1 MRLAYRLGLIGTV
14 SVIALAAGCSGS
26 GSRDT
31 LGTSAKDAG
40 GDGPEFS
47 SGEGGAKCS
56 PAPGNFDVPGNNCD
70 DDGDGDVDNPP
81 ECDDSLPTDGNA
93 QDFAH
98 ALGLCQKAT
107 GDRWGLVSATFTG
120 SYNTATPANDAQ
132 HGILRKFGS
141 VIKPQEGK
149 MLGVMSSGWAR
160 EFNGPAGNGS
170 FQQGE
175 TMAGEGTVPPG
186 FPKPAKGCEIDNST
200 NDVITLKLKI
210 KVPNNAKGIAF
221 DFNFYSGE
229 WPQWVCTKFNDGFAA
244 MLTSEAFNGGDTD
257 NISFDAQK
265 NPVSV
270 NNGFF
275 DRCTPDINLGCGSAV
290 AGKSKCPGGPGELA
304 GTGFGIMGDACG
316 QGQISTRGGA
326 TGWLFSQ
333 APIAAEEQFT
343 IDFIIW
349 DTQDGILDSSIL
361 LDHFRWILGDVV
373 TTTDRPVDPK

>member
-1 MRLAYRLGLIGTV
+1 MRLAYRLGFIGTV
-14 SVIALAAGCSGS
+14 SVIAVAAGCSGS
-26 GSRDT
+26 SSRDS
-31 LGTSAKDAG
+31 LGTTKDAG
-40 GDGPEFS
+40 SDALEFATGEAGP
-47 SGEGGAKCS
+47 KCAPS
-56 PAPGNFDVPGNNCD
+56 PGNFDVPDNNCD
-70 DDGDGDVDNPP
+70 DDGDGEVDNPP
-81 ECDDSLPTDGNA
+81 ACDDSLPVDGNA

-98 ALGLCQKAT
+98 AIGLCQKST

-120 SYNTATPANDAQ
+120 SYNTASPANDSQ

-149 MLGVMSSGWAR
+149 MLGVLSSGWAR
-160 EFNGPAGNGS
+160 EFNGTAGNGS

-210 KVPNNAKGIAF
+210 KVPNNAKGLAF

-229 WPQWVCTKFNDGFAA
+229 WPQWVCSKFNDGFAA

-257 NISFDAQK
+257 NISFDSQK

-275 DRCTPDINLGCGSAV
+275 DRCTPGTTTGCAGIPPVTKTSA
-290 AGKSKCPGGPGELA
+290 CPGGESELG
-304 GTGFGIMGDACG
+304 GTGFFKQGTYCG
-316 QGQISTRGGA
+316 NKQSTGGGA
-326 TGWLFSQ
+326 TGWLTSTAPVQ
-333 APIAAEEQFT
+333 AGETVTLEFV
-343 IDFIIW
+343 IW
-349 DTQDGILDSSIL
+349 DTGDARYDSSVL
-361 LDHFRWILGDVV
+361 LDNLRWEVGEVQ
-373 TTTDRPVDPK
+373 TKTERPK